1 MGGRVRR
8 GPGQPGNVGQMTI
21 AAIAYHRPASLA
33 EACAL
38 GRHYG
43 SDAAYLAGGTE
54 LIPDYQRER
63 ETARHLIALD
73 SLRELRGISE
83 EAGLLR
89 IGALTTIAEVA
100 ASPLVRARLPA
111 LADAARA
118 IGSPQIRNMATIGGN
133 FCRAVPCADTPPAAI
148 VCAARVRLVGTLGA
162 RELDA
167 EHFFTGART
176 TALDPGDVLVEII
189 VPAQPHHSGTSYQ
202 RFARRRGPALAVA
215 AVAARVTLA
224 HGRIT
229 GTRIALGAVAPT
241 PIIAVRAAA
250 LIEGESPSNA
260 LFERAGALCAQDARP
275 ISDMRGSADFR
286 RELVGVLAR
295 RALHEAVARA
305 GDSGE

>member
-1 MGGRVRR
+1 
-8 GPGQPGNVGQMTI
+8 MTI
-21 AAIAYHRPASLA
+21 AATDYHRPASLA

-43 SDAAYLAGGTE
+43 SDAAFLAGGTE

-73 SLRELRGISE
+73 TIRELRGISE
-83 EAGLLR
+83 ERGLLR

-100 ASPLVRARLPA
+100 ASPFVRARLPA

-118 IGSPQIRNMATIGGN
+118 IGSPQIRSMATIGGN

-148 VCAARVRLVGTLGA
+148 ACAARVRLVGTLGA

-176 TALDPGDVLVEII
+176 TALDAGDVLVEIV
-189 VPAQPHHSGTSYQ
+189 VPAQPAHSGTSYQ

-215 AVAARVTLA
+215 AVAARVTLEQ
-224 HGRIT
+224 GRIT
-229 GTRIALGAVAPT
+229 GARIVLGAVAPT
-241 PIIAVRAAA
+241 PLIAARAAA
-250 LIEGESPSNA
+250 LIEGEPPSDA
-260 LFERAGALCAQDARP
+260 LFERAGALCAEDARP
-275 ISDMRGSADFR
+275 ISDLRGSADYR
-286 RELVGVLAR
+286 TELVRVLVR

-305 GDSGE
+305 AGWAQ

>member
-1 MGGRVRR
+1 
-8 GPGQPGNVGQMTI
+8 MTI
-21 AAIAYHRPASLA
+21 AATAYHRPDSLA

-43 SDAAYLAGGTE
+43 SDAAFLAGGTE

-73 SLRELRGISE
+73 SIRELRGISE
-83 EAGLLR
+83 ERGLLR
-89 IGALTTIAEVA
+89 IGALTTIAEIA

-118 IGSPQIRNMATIGGN
+118 IGSPQIRSMATIGGN

-148 VCAARVRLVGTLGA
+148 VGAARVRIAGMLGA

-167 EHFFTGART
+167 EAFFTGARK
-176 TALDPGDVLVEII
+176 TALDSGDVLVEIV

-215 AVAARVTLA
+215 AVAAWVTLDG
-224 HGRIT
+224 GRIT
-229 GTRIALGAVAPT
+229 GARIALGAVAPT
-241 PIIAVRAAA
+241 PLLAARAAA
-250 LIEGESPSNA
+250 LIEGEPPSDA
-260 LFERAGALCAQDARP
+260 LFERAGAMCAEDARP
-275 ISDMRGSADFR
+275 ISDVRGSADYR

-305 GDSGE
+305 GGSGE